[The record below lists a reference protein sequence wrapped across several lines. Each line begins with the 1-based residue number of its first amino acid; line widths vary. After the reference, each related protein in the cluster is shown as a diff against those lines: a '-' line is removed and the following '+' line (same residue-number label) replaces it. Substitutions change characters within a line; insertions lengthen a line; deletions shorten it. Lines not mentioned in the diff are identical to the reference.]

1 MKGGKEN
8 GCVDGNGREYDFVSR
23 YFAPW
28 NGINEDPVTGEQT
41 PYTNTYLTLLRGLV
55 RCVIDFNLEFLG
67 AAHTVLA
74 PYWSKQLGK
83 SQMYGKLAC
92 VL

>member
-41 PYTNTYLTLLRGLV
+41 RYTNTYPV
-55 RCVIDFNLEFLG
+55 PDVIKRFG
-67 AAHTVLA
+67 
-74 PYWSKQLGK
+74 
-83 SQMYGKLAC
+83 QMC
-92 VL
+92 NRF